1 VRRLLLGVAVLTVLA
16 AAGFG
21 YAASRIDANYHA
33 LLVEG
38 DAAAARGD
46 YVAAVEAF
54 SGAIAWKPDA
64 MAAHLKRGEAYR
76 RREDYETAMR
86 DLRRAAELDP
96 TAPRPREL
104 LGDVSYAMERYA
116 RAAERYTE
124 YIALDDSSPRL
135 HYKLALAQYR
145 GGQPAACVDALAK
158 GIGLDAQSAEAHYL
172 MGLCLQEGQRPREAL
187 AAFERAV
194 SLNAALLQNR
204 EELAEEYARL
214 GRPDDQITQLVALLA
229 HEPGPSREVAL
240 GLAYA
245 TAGDHS
251 SAVEALSR
259 TARRYPAYRYT
270 YVALGRVWLEQA
282 EARND
287 RVALGKALEAL
298 QQAVGAD
305 DNSEALA
312 LLGRARLR
320 SDELEQAERVLQ
332 EATQKLPVDSLAF
345 FYLAEAADRLGHL
358 EVAREALL
366 DYCALDEPPDQRT
379 AARIWLRIGDLS
391 ARLQDMNTALTYYT
405 RALPHMNEDPAGLV
419 RVAEAQF
426 RAGKTADALTTLDR
440 ALAKDPGNAAGLA
453 LRRKLHG
460 SAPGSQLPASS

>member
-1 VRRLLLGVAVLTVLA
+1 MGVAILGVLA

-33 LLVEG
+33 LLLDG

-46 YVAAVEAF
+46 DVAAVEAF

-104 LGDVSYAMERYA
+104 LGDVSYAMERYV
-116 RAAERYTE
+116 RAAERYAE

-135 HYKLALAQYR
+135 HYKLALAQSR
-145 GGQPAACVDALAK
+145 AGQPAACVDALVT
-158 GIGLDAQSAEAHYL
+158 GIGLEANSAEAYYL
-172 MGLCLQEGQRPREAL
+172 MGLCLQDGQRPREAL

-194 SLNAALLQNR
+194 SLNPALLQNR

-214 GRPDDQITQLVALLA
+214 GRSDDQITQLVALLA
-229 HEPGPSREVAL
+229 HEPGPFREVAL

-259 TARRYPAYRYT
+259 TARRYPAHRHT

-298 QQAVGAD
+298 QHAVGGD
-305 DNSEALA
+305 DNGEALA
-312 LLGRARLR
+312 LLGRTLLR
-320 SDELEQAERVLQ
+320 SDELEPAERVLQ
-332 EATQKLPVDSLAF
+332 EATQKLPVDPLAF
-345 FYLAEAADRLGHL
+345 FDLAETAERLGHL

-366 DYCALDEPPDQRT
+366 DYCALDEPANERT
-379 AARIWLRIGDLS
+379 AARLWLRIGDLS
-391 ARLQDMNTALTYYT
+391 VRLQDSNTALTYYT
-405 RALPHMNEDPAGLV
+405 RALPHLEDDPGALV

-426 RAGKTADALTTLDR
+426 KGGKMADALVTVDR
-440 ALAKDPGNAAGLA
+440 ALAKEPGNAAALA
-453 LRRKLHG
+453 LRRKLR
-460 SAPGSQLPASS
+460 

>member
-1 VRRLLLGVAVLTVLA
+1 MRRVLLAVAALAILA

-33 LLVEG
+33 LLLEG

-86 DLRRAAELDP
+86 DLRTAAELDP

-116 RAAERYTE
+116 RAAERYAE

-135 HYKLALAQYR
+135 YYKLALAQYR
-145 GGQPAACVDALAK
+145 ANQPAACVEALTK
-158 GIGLDAQSAEAHYL
+158 GIDLEAQSAEAHYL
-172 MGLCLQEGQRPREAL
+172 LGLCLQDGQRPRDAL

-194 SLNAALLQNR
+194 SLNPALLQNR

-245 TAGDHS
+245 AAGDHS

-259 TARRYPAYRYT
+259 TARRYPAHRYT

-287 RVALGKALEAL
+287 QVALGKALEAL
-298 QQAVGAD
+298 KHAVGAD
-305 DNSEALA
+305 DNGEALA
-312 LLGRARLR
+312 LLGRALLH
-320 SDELEQAERVLQ
+320 SNDLEPAERVLQ
-332 EATQKLPVDSLAF
+332 QATQTLPVDPLAF
-345 FYLAEAADRLGHL
+345 FNLAEAADRLGHL

-366 DYCALDEPPDQRT
+366 DYYALAEPAEPSK
-379 AARIWLRIGDLS
+379 AAPIWLRIADLS
-391 ARLQDMNTALTYYT
+391 ARLQDGNTALTYYT
-405 RALPHMNEDPAGLV
+405 RALPHIDDEPGVLV
-419 RVAEAQF
+419 RIAEAQF
-426 RAGKTADALTTLDR
+426 KAGKTAEALTTVER
-440 ALAKDPGNAAGLA
+440 ALAKEPGNAAALA
-453 LRRKLHG
+453 LRRRMR
-460 SAPGSQLPASS
+460 

>member
-1 VRRLLLGVAVLTVLA
+1 VKRVLLGVAILGVLA

-33 LLVEG
+33 LLLEG

-76 RREDYETAMR
+76 RREDYQTAMR
-86 DLRRAAELDP
+86 DLRRAAELDA

-116 RAAERYTE
+116 RAAERYAE

-145 GGQPAACVDALAK
+145 AGQPAACVAALVD
-158 GIGLDAQSAEAHYL
+158 GIRLDATAAEAHYL
-172 MGLCLQEGQRPREAL
+172 LGLCLQEGQRPREAL

-194 SLNAALLQNR
+194 SLNPALLQNR

-214 GRPDDQITQLVALLA
+214 GRSDDQITQLVALLA

-245 TAGDHS
+245 TAGDLS
-251 SAVEALSR
+251 STVEALSR
-259 TARRYPAYRYT
+259 TARRYPAHRYT
-270 YVALGRVWLEQA
+270 YVALGRVWLDQA
-282 EARND
+282 ETRSD
-287 RVALGKALEAL
+287 RVALGKAVEAL
-298 QQAVGAD
+298 QHAVGGD
-305 DNSEALA
+305 DNGEALA
-312 LLGRARLR
+312 LLGRALLR
-320 SDELEQAERVLQ
+320 SDELEPAERVLQ

-345 FYLAEAADRLGHL
+345 FYLAETAERLGHF
-358 EVAREALL
+358 EIAREALL
-366 DYCALDEPPDQRT
+366 DYCALDEPADERT
-379 AARIWLRIGDLS
+379 SARFSLRIGDLS
-391 ARLQDMNTALTYYT
+391 ARLQDSNTALAYYT
-405 RALPHMNEDPAGLV
+405 RALPHLDDDPGALV

-426 RAGKTADALTTLDR
+426 KGGKTTDALATVDR
-440 ALAKDPGNAAGLA
+440 ALAKEPGNAAAIA
-453 LRRKLHG
+453 LRRRLR
-460 SAPGSQLPASS
+460 